1 MSESDPPGLGVIL
14 VVEDDEGV
22 RTLTGRMLEQAGY
35 QVLMAADAS
44 EALVIL
50 WETRVQIDVVVS
62 DLMMPGMNG
71 ETLCG
76 LISAHAPA
84 CKFVFMSGYP
94 GTRTLPG
101 PLVAKP
107 FEMAD
112 LLGAVRGVLE
122 TSLAPPSGG

>member
-1 MSESDPPGLGVIL
+1 M
-14 VVEDDEGV
+14 
-22 RTLTGRMLEQAGY
+22 
-35 QVLMAADAS
+35 LMAADAT

-84 CKFVFMSGYP
+84 CRFMFMSGYP

-101 PLVAKP
+101 PLVPKP

-112 LLGAVRGVLE
+112 LLGAVRGVMAA
-122 TSLAPPSGG
+122 TLATPSDG